1 MIQLFRLQ
9 SPRCVCAWL
18 TVATIA
24 LGCFGTLAISNLGYA
39 AQTSTVSPLDLAKT
53 QLNEGKSA
61 KAIEILEEL
70 IDSLPLPAILQEA
83 YLLHATALQR
93 EHQLPE
99 AVSVLQQLLEEFP
112 FSPVTN
118 PARILL
124 AEISITTK
132 DYTQALSQLYLA
144 LDYATDQAS
153 RRTVLQL
160 IRQAEQEDGNPL
172 GAIKAALNEMMVV
185 DPSER
190 LELEQFT
197 QSLVLQRLDE
207 EGLQEL
213 IEGYSTRY
221 PGDIA
226 TIRLIELHTSRGDEV
241 LAERDIR
248 GFLTRFPMHPYA
260 QTAMALLQS
269 FIGKI
274 KVHPHILGVAL
285 PFSGP
290 MKPYGNDLLNG
301 IRLAMDIAKEQWGLS
316 SVGLV
321 VKDTTTLNAPL
332 RVEMQQLLDEF
343 QPRAV
348 IGPLLTREIRSLGR
362 LPDDYAT
369 PFITPSS
376 TLLNV
381 RQYGSYW
388 FNTAMT
394 SSVQAKRLVEYAT
407 MTLGYHRFCIVY
419 PKTAYGRELADMF
432 RKEVIHS
439 GGEVIAVE
447 EYTEEQTD
455 VAEQLR
461 RLKIKDLAQ
470 YGLEEEEETRTG
482 EQRLVYTPGFD
493 AIFLPGQPVHLA
505 IIAAQ
510 LAFFD
515 MNVPILGG
523 NSWHNHELFRW
534 AKQDLNGSIFVDGFF
549 LNSPDPSVQ
558 MFIQRYRSQFQ
569 KEPSLFAVQAYDAAT
584 VVLETI
590 RKGAQSGQDVWDQL
604 VRRSDLP
611 ALSGFASF
619 SSAGILNRR
628 LYLLQVNNRNFTQLN

>member
-1 MIQLFRLQ
+1 MQPSLMEV
-9 SPRCVCAWL
+9 S
-18 TVATIA
+18 
-24 LGCFGTLAISNLGYA
+24 YA
-39 AQTSTVSPLDLAKT
+39 STGSPLEQAKER
-53 QLNEGKSA
+53 LNEGKSA

-70 IDSLPLPAILQEA
+70 IDSLPPPAILQEA
-83 YLLHATALQR
+83 YLLHATALQH
-93 EHQLPE
+93 EQQIPE
-99 AVSVLQQLLEEFP
+99 ALSVLQQLLEEFP

-124 AEISITTK
+124 AELSIESK
-132 DYTQALSQLYLA
+132 NYTQALSQLYLA
-144 LDYATDQAS
+144 LDYATDQDS
-153 RRTVLQL
+153 RRNVLQL
-160 IRQAEQEDGNPL
+160 IRQAELENDNPL
-172 GAIKAALNEMMVV
+172 GAVKAGLNEMMLG
-185 DPSER
+185 DPQQR
-190 LELEQFT
+190 LELEQLT
-197 QSLVLQRLDE
+197 QSLILQRLDE
-207 EGLQEL
+207 VALEELVEGFAK
-213 IEGYSTRY
+213 RY

-226 TIRLIELHTSRGDEV
+226 TIRLIELHTARGDEV

-248 GFLTRFPMHPYA
+248 GFLKRFPTHPYA

-269 FIGKI
+269 FINKI

-290 MKPYGNDLLNG
+290 MKPYGTDLLNG
-301 IRLAMDIAKEQWGLS
+301 IRLAITIAKEQWGLS

-321 VKDTTTLNAPL
+321 VKDTSLLTAPL
-332 RVEMQQLLDEF
+332 KVELKQLLDEF

-348 IGPLLTREIRSLGR
+348 IGPLLSREIRNVDR

-394 SSVQAKRLVEYAT
+394 SSVQAKRLVEYA
-407 MTLGYHRFCIVY
+407 MLKLDLHRFGIIH

-432 RKEVIHS
+432 GKEVVHS
-439 GGEVIAVE
+439 GGEVIAIE

-455 VAEQLR
+455 IAAQLR
-461 RLKIKDLAQ
+461 HMKLMDLEQ
-470 YGLEEEEETRTG
+470 YGLEEPEETRTG
-482 EQRLVYTPGFD
+482 EERIVYTPGFD
-493 AIFLPGQPVHLA
+493 AVFLPGQPVHLA

-523 NSWHNHELFRW
+523 NSWHDPEIFRW

-558 MFIQRYRSQFQ
+558 MFIQRYRSKYH
-569 KEPSLFAVQAYDAAT
+569 KEPSLFAVQAFDAAT

-628 LYLLQVNNRNFTQLN
+628 LYLLEVNNLTFTQLN